1 MKFAPNKTAPALCMG
16 GVLFLLHLAEN
27 LLGFDHETGLA
38 VPTVLRY
45 ALIGATV
52 LFVLLTILLC
62 RSFPADRPLF
72 SEHFAVP
79 EKAKAALV
87 LGSFLFMGG
96 GALLGAVTVL
106 THGGVAPLVTAALA
120 VVSGL
125 CLLVLTKRMR
135 AGEADSVT
143 PLLPVMFFSAFW
155 VLSLYLPA
163 GSDPILAR
171 YWLPIL
177 AAAAVAYAF
186 SLLAGFFRQETKAR
200 TFNMVGRA
208 AMMLCFAAAA
218 DLDFTSA
225 LLFLGCAVILGALLS
240 LQKAE

>member
-1 MKFAPNKTAPALCMG
+1 MKFAPNKTAPAMCMG

-27 LLGFDHETGLA
+27 LFGFDYETGLA
-38 VPTVLRY
+38 VPTILRC
-45 ALIGATV
+45 ALVGAAV
-52 LFVLLTILLC
+52 LFLLLVILLC
-62 RSFPADRPLF
+62 RAFPTDRPLF
-72 SEHFAVP
+72 SDHFAAP
-79 EKAKAALV
+79 EKAKTALV

-96 GALLGAVTVL
+96 GVLLGAVTVL
-106 THGGVAPLVTAALA
+106 SHGGIAPLVTAALA

-135 AGEADSVT
+135 DGEADSVT

-163 GSDPILAR
+163 GSDPVLAR

-177 AAAAVAYAF
+177 AAAAAAYAL
-186 SLLAGFFRQETKAR
+186 SLLAGFFRQETKVR

-208 AMMLCFAAAA
+208 AIVLCFAAAA
-218 DLDFTSA
+218 DLDFTSS
-225 LLFLGCAVILGALLS
+225 LLFLGCAVILGAFLS